1 MDLESVSLDSEF
13 RGTPLHSSLSFIS
26 VQSLSSARGSTPLTK
41 RRKDRTY
48 IEDGRRYYDAT
59 KPMENDYEVPLH
71 RLQCLRG
78 LQNSGILQIGNK
90 DTDTKTRRV
99 LEDYFKTSSHS
110 TNSTKPRKEFP
121 SLRSRSKPFSNL
133 KQKQIELYLQNEQYR
148 AHKTEIGRK
157 SVSFAISGNKRPITE
172 NVKLKRPIT
181 ENVTLK
187 RPPVTVLQ
195 QNGKESN
202 IARPYSDKL
211 LLRRPVT
218 KTSQSL
224 TVDDDLFISIASS
237 VQLKPLNFKSSND
250 QYLFYT
256 QNYPLL
262 LDAHAEEKKII
273 KKRTPTPETME
284 GADLKRALQLNT
296 RMTELESS
304 LETLDKE
311 TEDVDFR
318 TVLRDDV
325 FYPNRWPWN
334 EKKSSGHDIA
344 ESPLAK

>member
-1 MDLESVSLDSEF
+1 MF
-13 RGTPLHSSLSFIS
+13 SSLE
-26 VQSLSSARGSTPLTK
+26 Q
-41 RRKDRTY
+41 Y
-48 IEDGRRYYDAT
+48 
-59 KPMENDYEVPLH
+59 
-71 RLQCLRG
+71 
-78 LQNSGILQIGNK
+78 
-90 DTDTKTRRV
+90 TKTRRV

-110 TNSTKPRKEFP
+110 INSTKPRKDFP

-133 KQKQIELYLQNEQYR
+133 KQKQIELYLQNDQYR
-148 AHKTEIGRK
+148 AHKTDIGRK
-157 SVSFAISGNKRPITE
+157 SVSFAFSGNKRPVTE

-181 ENVTLK
+181 EIITSK

-195 QNGKESN
+195 QK
-202 IARPYSDKL
+202 Y
-211 LLRRPVT
+211 
-218 KTSQSL
+218 
-224 TVDDDLFISIASS
+224 IASS

-250 QYLFYT
+250 QYIFYT

-262 LDAHAEEKKII
+262 LDAHAEEKKTI

-284 GADLKRALQLNT
+284 GADLKRTLHLNT

>member
-41 RRKDRTY
+41 RR
-48 IEDGRRYYDAT
+48 RYYDAT

-78 LQNSGILQIGNK
+78 LQNSGILQLGNK

-195 QNGKESN
+195 QNGKESKV
-202 IARPYSDKL
+202 ARPYSDKL